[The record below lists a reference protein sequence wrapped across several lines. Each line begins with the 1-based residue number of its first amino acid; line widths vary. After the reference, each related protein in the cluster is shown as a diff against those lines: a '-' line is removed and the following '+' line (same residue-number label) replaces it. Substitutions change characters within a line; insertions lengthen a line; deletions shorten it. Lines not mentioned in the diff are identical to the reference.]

1 MKDKN
6 REVNKRYTIVYDDN
20 DMWLICILVEEVGG
34 FGRWLYK
41 RNPQGMELQLT
52 DAIFEE
58 TVNVALDNGIF
69 EANQIYEKLR
79 KHDKYY
85 ANLLKKVYKNYIKK
99 YVITS
104 SLHQDTFWG
113 D

>member
-1 MKDKN
+1 MADYN
-6 REVNKRYTIVYDDN
+6 REVKKRYTIVYDDN
-20 DMWLICILVEEVGG
+20 DMWLISILVEEVDG

-85 ANLLKKVYKNYIKK
+85 ASLMRKVYKK
-99 YVITS
+99 YLQEYVFVS
-104 SLHQDTFWG
+104 SLHYDAFWG

>member
-1 MKDKN
+1 MANEN
-6 REVNKRYTIVYDDN
+6 RDVKKRYTIVYDDN

-58 TVNVALDNGIF
+58 VVNAALDNGIF

-85 ANLLKKVYKNYIKK
+85 ANLMKKSYKNYVKRC
-99 YVITS
+99 VLES
-104 SLHQDTFWG
+104 SLHQDAFWG